1 MTGGGTPGAYCPHCR
16 ALINW
21 TDCPRFCVHCGAAL
35 GPPPGASADVSSAD
49 AVTAKGADG
58 AGAVTWS
65 IPGVTLGVVA
75 GLVALL
81 LASLAAV
88 GIAGRFPAV
97 ETALTAWLAAH
108 FIAPPLLGLAWL
120 FGPRRRILDALG
132 FRRPRLSAGRAALLT
147 AAALLGSLGFTALY
161 AAAARALDLGPLVPE
176 AVPPEILFG
185 GAGVLL
191 SLQGIVLLTPL
202 VEEVFFRGFI
212 FAGLRRALGPAG
224 GMLLSAVIF
233 SGFHLEPSVLLPIL
247 VTGLLLAWLYHQT
260 GSLWPPIA
268 AHAAQ
273 NALALL
279 GAAAG

>member
-1 MTGGGTPGAYCPHCR
+1 MTGGGTPGAPCPNCR
-16 ALINW
+16 AFIDL
-21 TDCPRFCVHCGAAL
+21 TGRPRFCLRCGASL
-35 GPPPGASADVSSAD
+35 ESLYGAAA
-49 AVTAKGADG
+49 ADG
-58 AGAVTWS
+58 EAATATGKAADAGAVTWS
-65 IPGVTLGVVA
+65 IPGVTLAVVA
-75 GLVALL
+75 GFIALL
-81 LASLAAV
+81 LASRAAV
-88 GIAGRFPAV
+88 GIGGRFPAA

-108 FIAPPLLGLAWL
+108 FIAPPLLALVWL
-120 FGPRRRILDALG
+120 FGPRRRIAAALG
-132 FRRPRLSAGRAALLT
+132 FRRPRTSAGRTTLLT
-147 AAALLGSLGFTALY
+147 LLALAGSLGFTALY
-161 AAAARALDLGPLVPE
+161 AAAASALDWGPLIPGEVPRD
-176 AVPPEILFG
+176 ILFG

-233 SGFHLEPSVLLPIL
+233 SGFHIEPSVLLPIF
-247 VTGLLLAWLYHQT
+247 VTGLLLAWLYHRT

-279 GAAAG
+279 GAAFG

>member
-1 MTGGGTPGAYCPHCR
+1 MTGGGTPGAYCPNCR
-16 ALINW
+16 APIDW
-21 TDCPRFCVHCGAAL
+21 TGRPRFCVRCGAAL
-35 GPPPGASADVSSAD
+35 GPPPGASAAD
-49 AVTAKGADG
+49 AAAATKGADG

-65 IPGVTLGVVA
+65 IPGITLAVAA

-88 GIAGRFPAV
+88 GIAGRFPAA

-120 FGPRRRILDALG
+120 FGPRRHILAALG
-132 FRRPRLSAGRAALLT
+132 FRRPRISAGRAALLT
-147 AAALLGSLGFTALY
+147 AAALAGSLGFTALY

-212 FAGLRRALGPAG
+212 FAGLRRALGPGG

-279 GAAAG
+279 GAAFGN